1 LAPKQWRSI
10 AALHA
15 ESESRQPLRSWS
27 WWQIPALAAAVCL
40 MVAGVMIWRRPVTVQ
55 ASELLARSA
64 NAETPSDRMISMRV
78 HGRTL
83 VRPAVL
89 TTTDQRDGD
98 MAHLKS
104 LFAEA
109 NYNWQSPLSA
119 RSFLGWRT
127 GLRDR
132 QDTVSVIDAGGPEEA
147 YRVQTDTPKGVL
159 RSASLLLRGK
169 ALRATGGRFQF
180 AGEDALEMAE
190 EASAPG
196 PTKLSPPP
204 IPAREAPATET
215 PASPADAL
223 HVLAALN
230 EIGADVTDPIVVSED
245 DRGQILVRATALSA
259 GRQQEVATALGR
271 LPHVRLELDTPPS
284 NPRSSSAPLPTPQ
297 RFSTGMPEA
306 LRHQLE
312 DRLGGA
318 SGLQEITDSV
328 LDAGSLLLA
337 RAHAIETLA
346 GTFPPE
352 RESSL
357 STADRDLLRTLR
369 QRHAAELQRLTARI
383 RAALKPVLPASA
395 PAASQPAPEAWQTQV
410 RELIAA
416 AHKLDSSLNRLLAGS
431 YSQSQGEAML
441 RELDGELERLEKAI
455 QFQRDGGR

>member
-1 LAPKQWRSI
+1 
-10 AALHA
+10 
-15 ESESRQPLRSWS
+15 
-27 WWQIPALAAAVCL
+27 
-40 MVAGVMIWRRPVTVQ
+40 
-55 ASELLARSA
+55 
-64 NAETPSDRMISMRV
+64 
-78 HGRTL
+78 
-83 VRPAVL
+83 
-89 TTTDQRDGD
+89 
-98 MAHLKS
+98 
-104 LFAEA
+104 
-109 NYNWQSPLSA
+109 
-119 RSFLGWRT
+119 
-127 GLRDR
+127 
-132 QDTVSVIDAGGPEEA
+132 
-147 YRVQTDTPKGVL
+147 
-159 RSASLLLRGK
+159 
-169 ALRATGGRFQF
+169 
-180 AGEDALEMAE
+180 
-190 EASAPG
+190 
-196 PTKLSPPP
+196 
-204 IPAREAPATET
+204 
-215 PASPADAL
+215 
-223 HVLAALN
+223 
-230 EIGADVTDPIVVSED
+230 
-245 DRGQILVRATALSA
+245 
-259 GRQQEVATALGR
+259 
-271 LPHVRLELDTPPS
+271 
-284 NPRSSSAPLPTPQ
+284 
-297 RFSTGMPEA
+297 MPEA